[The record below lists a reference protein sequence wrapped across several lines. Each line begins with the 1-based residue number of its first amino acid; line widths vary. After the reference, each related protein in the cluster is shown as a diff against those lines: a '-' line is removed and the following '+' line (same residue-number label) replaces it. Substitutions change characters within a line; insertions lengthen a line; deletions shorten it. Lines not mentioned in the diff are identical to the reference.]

1 MTKND
6 SRFRH
11 VFGIKMNVK
20 LNNKLYENDNLK
32 KKVKH
37 SHLFLLAT
45 ETKSA
50 EQQVL

>member
-6 SRFRH
+6 SRFRN

-32 KKVKH
+32 KSKTFA
-37 SHLFLLAT
+37 LILA
-45 ETKSA
+45 SY
-50 EQQVL
+50 